1 MGLAGARPPRR
12 TARTRHRTSNL
23 VAITAGPCRGTPG
36 RTRNGGPD
44 TRSGTSVVETARVQ
58 ADCCFVNPV
67 RRAFRFGRYLPL
79 LLRRAVVKAWND
91 RVLGLSAEAAFWQM
105 LSLPSLFLALLAT
118 LGYVSRWF
126 GPGTVDRTEKQIENT
141 LSRAFSEQVVEQV
154 IAPTLHQV
162 LRGDRAPAISI
173 GFVLALWA
181 GSSATATFVNTITI
195 AYGQRDLRGPV
206 RSRLL
211 ALWLFLATVVLGVF
225 LLPML
230 VLGPDLLRKAFPRG
244 ARHAVST
251 LIDIGYYPVL
261 IGMLLLGL
269 ATFYKLAPP
278 RRLPWHRG
286 LPGAALAGIVFLLG
300 SVGLRAYI
308 QFVVDKNHS
317 YGALAAPI
325 AALLFFFILALGVLL
340 GAELNAAIESL
351 KPAKAKPPR
360 VLDPRNWQVFSPE
373 HLPGRRPN
381 GSARPATNG
390 ARTRSQTG
398 ADERP

>member
-1 MGLAGARPPRR
+1 M
-12 TARTRHRTSNL
+12 
-23 VAITAGPCRGTPG
+23 
-36 RTRNGGPD
+36 
-44 TRSGTSVVETARVQ
+44 
-58 ADCCFVNPV
+58 NPV
-67 RRAFRFGRYLPL
+67 RRLLKARRYLPVL
-79 LLRRAVVKAWND
+79 LKKTVVKAWND

-141 LSRAFSEQVVEQV
+141 LSRAFSEEVVSQV

-230 VLGPDLLRKAFPRG
+230 VLGPDLLRKSFPRG
-244 ARHAVST
+244 ARHTVST
-251 LIDIGYYPVL
+251 LIDNGYYPVL
-261 IGMLLLGL
+261 VVMLLLGL

-286 LPGAALAGIVFLLG
+286 LAGAALAGIVFLLG
-300 SVGLRAYI
+300 SIGLRAYI
-308 QFVVDKNHS
+308 EYVLDKNHS
-317 YGALAAPI
+317 YGALASPI

-340 GAELNAAIESL
+340 GAELNAAIEQL
-351 KPAKAKPPR
+351 KPAKSKPPW
-360 VLDPRNWQVFSPE
+360 VLDPRNWQLFTPDQVNGTSGGSTASVEP
-373 HLPGRRPN
+373 PGGRRLIA
-381 GSARPATNG
+381 ARSRNRAKANDQP
-390 ARTRSQTG
+390 
-398 ADERP
+398 

>member
-1 MGLAGARPPRR
+1 MSGL
-12 TARTRHRTSNL
+12 TARK
-23 VAITAGPCRGTPG
+23 
-36 RTRNGGPD
+36 
-44 TRSGTSVVETARVQ
+44 RVH
-58 ADCCFVNPV
+58 PV
-67 RRAFRFGRYLPL
+67 RRLLNARRYLPTL
-79 LLRRAVVKAWND
+79 LTRTVVKAWND

-105 LSLPSLFLALLAT
+105 LSLPSLLLALLAT

-126 GPGTVDRTEKQIENT
+126 GPGTVDRTEKQIENV
-141 LSRAFSEQVVEQV
+141 LSRAFSDEVVAQV

-195 AYGQRDLRGPV
+195 AYDQRDLRGPV

-225 LLPML
+225 ALPML

-244 ARHAVST
+244 AQHTVST
-251 LIDIGYYPVL
+251 LINNGYYPVL
-261 IGMLLLGL
+261 IAVLLLGL

-286 LPGAALAGIVFLLG
+286 LAGAALAGIVFLLG
-300 SVGLRAYI
+300 SIGLRAYI
-308 QFVVDKNHS
+308 EYVLDKNHA

-360 VLDPRNWQVFSPE
+360 VLAPRTWQTFATE
-373 HLPGRRPN
+373 HVN
-381 GSARPATNG
+381 G
-390 ARTRSQTG
+390 TG
-398 ADERP
+398 AAAKRRVTDARARIRSGSDEQA